1 MIADSVEQPIRHR
14 AATEFENMG
23 LVSFVDI
30 HSIPAM
36 VGFEDYLES
45 LKRVG
50 WSLGEPTFTNA
61 SRVQT

>member
-30 HSIPAM
+30 HGRKGKGVIADPQARANMEGVIKPEVMKS
-36 VGFEDYLES
+36 
-45 LKRVG
+45 
-50 WSLGEPTFTNA
+50 
-61 SRVQT
+61 